1 MRLDFLSLNLY
12 ICKRMSLT
20 GHKQKH
26 KHTHTLLCLYSLSR
40 SSCCCCCS
48 LSLSFFQFQYQF
60 QFQCVLIFDLSMS
73 ATRGFFYW
81 SLTFLLPFYFI
92 LLLLFITSP
101 ARTTKLPNTFNFSL
115 FFIQIIIAILEF
127 RIFF

>member
-26 KHTHTLLCLYSLSR
+26 KHKHTHLVMSLLYFSLLLLLLFSF
-40 SSCCCCCS
+40 S
-48 LSLSFFQFQYQF
+48 LSLFQFQYQF

-92 LLLLFITSP
+92 FLLCYLLLHPPGQQNYQIHLIFLCFLFRLLLLF
-101 ARTTKLPNTFNFSL
+101 
-115 FFIQIIIAILEF
+115 
-127 RIFF
+127 